1 MDRVSA
7 TIQPVAPFDFE
18 LTAGYHTYFQSR
30 YGTDTME
37 DGVYRRLLDLGGKLV
52 LASVRSSGTVDAP
65 ELAVELQGPDL
76 GPDVV
81 DLAKSRVSWLL
92 GVDQDLSPFY
102 SLGRADK
109 AMAGLVEQFYG
120 LHLPHTASAFEA
132 LVLAVLG
139 QQISTSVARVIRT
152 LLIETFGPSAEFDGE
167 TYYAFPRPEAIWASS
182 PAELHTM
189 KLTQRKSEYVHG
201 LAGSTLDTSV
211 GLEKLGDLTDVEIV
225 DKLVAL
231 RGVGIWT
238 AQWVLIRAVG
248 RPDALPLGDLA
259 LRRIVSRLFTN
270 GDDVTDAQVEDIAQR
285 WSPYR
290 TFATV
295 YLFSALRTGAG

>member
-1 MDRVSA
+1 MDRLTAS
-7 TIQPVAPFDFE
+7 IKPVPPFNFE

-37 DGVYRRLLDLGGKLV
+37 DGVYRRLLDLDDKLV
-52 LASVRSSGTVDAP
+52 LASVRSIGTLDVP
-65 ELAVELQGPDL
+65 ELALELQGPEL
-76 GPDVV
+76 SPDDVESAT
-81 DLAKSRVSWLL
+81 DRVSWLL
-92 GVDQDLSPFY
+92 GVDQDLAPFY
-102 SLGRADK
+102 ELGRADQ

-120 LHLPHTASAFEA
+120 LHLPHTASVFEA

-139 QQISTSVARVIRT
+139 QQISTSVARIIRT

-167 TYYAFPRPEAIWASS
+167 IYYAFPRPASIWASS

-201 LAGSTLDTSV
+201 LAGSALDPEM
-211 GLEKLGDLTDVEIV
+211 GLERLEELTDGEIV
-225 DKLVAL
+225 EKLVAL
-231 RGVGIWT
+231 RGVGMWT
-238 AQWVLIRAVG
+238 AQWALIRAVG

-259 LRRIVSRLFTN
+259 LRRIVSRLFMD
-270 GDDVTDAQVEDIAQR
+270 GEDVNDAKVEEIAQR

-290 TFATV
+290 TYATV
-295 YLFSALRTGAG
+295 YLFSALRIGAG